1 MKSVVGVVISL
12 ICPIGLTMA
21 DSYKPRN
28 TQKPGEHPP
37 GPAEAVRMITVPE
50 GFQVRLFAG
59 EPAVRQPV
67 AMALDDRGRLFV
79 GECYSYKEW
88 ENKGEDRIVIFEDT
102 DNDGHHDS
110 RKLFASGI
118 DHLSGMTV
126 GWGGV
131 WVCSAPHLL
140 FYPDADRDDIPDS
153 EPIVVLDGWT
163 TEAKHNFFNG
173 LTWGPDGW
181 LYGRHGITRPSLV
194 GKPGTPEEGRIGFD
208 CAIWRYH
215 PVTEAFEVV
224 CRGTTN
230 PWGLDWNEK
239 GDLFFT
245 NNVNGHLW
253 HAIPGA
259 YYPRMGDRQAPFD
272 RFVYDRIA
280 MCADHLHHA
289 GEHTDWTKTRD
300 GLGVHDKLGGG
311 HSHCGGMI
319 YRGGKW
325 PDRYRGKMF
334 MCNTH
339 GRRINVDRLDEEGVT
354 YVGRH
359 EPDFLHANN
368 PWFRGV
374 ELIYGPDGDVYLS
387 DWVDNG
393 ECHDNDGVHR
403 TSGRIYKI
411 IHGEPSPPMKEN
423 LWEMG
428 EKELLALSDHP
439 NHWYVRQSE
448 WILRKKVQLGV
459 ISSRLDPDRASGM
472 TFLEEG
478 GWRSENP
485 SPRQLRLAASAL
497 SAISVDSRW
506 DFANELLGK
515 CPPDTETTDLLIY
528 YGIKDQAAGNPGAS
542 LALLETAGDRHY
554 LFTKNLSRNLAE
566 NGVFGPLITMLARSD
581 NEGVSDAVLGGLA
594 AGVLKAERGGP
605 PEGWNEV
612 FEEYFDH
619 PDFREQALA
628 IHLVF
633 SPEDSRDRL
642 ETMLRQE
649 VSTGQPEV
657 ALRLFE
663 KHPIEELGPL
673 VRGLLDHPELSD
685 LAVAGLGRVKG
696 RWVGQALCEA
706 YPNLSP
712 GARAMA
718 VNALSGNRRFAR
730 DLLGALEAGRI
741 PTHAVTAYHARQIQT
756 FRDEELSAWLERAW
770 GRAGGTS
777 GEKREQIR
785 FWENQLLPDVLARA
799 DLSNGRTRFQQLCHA
814 CHQFK
819 GEGGNLGPELDGANR
834 RDLYYLLEN
843 IIDPS
848 ATLPADFRM
857 TVIRGKDGSVVSGMV
872 KRETEYTIT
881 LGNPGGEITLDLESV
896 AKRELLP
903 QSIMPEGLLEALKPD
918 DVRDLIGYL
927 QR

>member
-1 MKSVVGVVISL
+1 MKAVAGL
-12 ICPIGLTMA
+12 IFLFVLHFSQILA
-21 DSYKPRN
+21 DSYEPRN
-28 TQKPGEHPP
+28 TQKAGENPP
-37 GPAEAVRMITVPE
+37 GPEDAAQMITVPE

-88 ENKGEDRIVIFEDT
+88 EKKGEDRIVIFEDT
-102 DNDGHHDS
+102 DNDGLHDS
-110 RKLFASGI
+110 RKLFVSGI

-131 WVCSAPHLL
+131 WVCSAPDLL

-181 LYGRHGITRPSLV
+181 LYGRHGITKPSLV
-194 GKPGTPEEGRIGFD
+194 GRPGTPEEGRIGFD
-208 CAIWRYH
+208 CAIWRYQ
-215 PVTEAFEVV
+215 PITKTFEVV

-230 PWGLDWNEK
+230 PWGLDWNAKE
-239 GDLFFT
+239 DLFFT

-259 YYPRMGDRQAPFD
+259 YYPRMGNRQAPFD

-300 GLGVHDKLGGG
+300 GLGVHDELGGG

-325 PDRYRGKMF
+325 PKRFQGKMF

-339 GRRINVDRLDEEGVT
+339 GRRVNVDRLDEEGVT
-354 YVGRH
+354 YVARH

-403 TSGRIYKI
+403 SSGRIYKI
-411 IHGEPSPPMKEN
+411 IYGEPSPPMKEK
-423 LWEMG
+423 LWELDG
-428 EKELLALSDHP
+428 QALQALSDHP

-448 WILRKKVQLGV
+448 WILRKKIQLGE
-459 ISSRLDPDRASGM
+459 ISSDFDPDKDR
-472 TFLEEG
+472 G
-478 GWRSENP
+478 GNPLKDGDRLPDNP

-497 SAISVDSRW
+497 SSKPVDSRW
-506 DFANELLGK
+506 DIAAELLEK
-515 CPPDTETTDLLIY
+515 CPPNTETTDLLIY
-528 YGIKDQAAGNPGAS
+528 YGIKDQAAEDEGAS
-542 LALLETAGDRHY
+542 LGLLEAAGDRHF
-554 LFTKNLSRNLAE
+554 LFTKNLSQNLAE
-566 NGVFGPLITMLARSD
+566 NGVFGPLITILSESD
-581 NEGVSDAVLGGLA
+581 NEAVSEAVLEGLA
-594 AGVLKAERGGP
+594 AGVPAGERGSV
-605 PEGWNEV
+605 PEGWNHV
-612 FEEYFDH
+612 FQVYFDH
-619 PDFREQALA
+619 ADFREQALA

-633 SPEDSRDRL
+633 APEDCRNLLDA
-642 ETMLRQE
+642 MLKKE
-649 VSTGQPEV
+649 VATGQPEV

-663 KHPIEELGPL
+663 RHPIEELGPQ
-673 VRGLLDHPELSD
+673 VRDFLDHPELST
-685 LAVAGLGRVKG
+685 LAVAALGRVKG

-706 YPNLSP
+706 YADLSP
-712 GARAMA
+712 EARAMA

-730 DLLGALEAGRI
+730 DLLRAVEAGQI
-741 PTHAVTAYHARQIQT
+741 PAHAVTAYHARQIQT
-756 FRDEELSAWLERAW
+756 FRDGELSAWLERAW
-770 GRAGGTS
+770 GKAGGTS
-777 GEKREQIR
+777 REKRDLVR
-785 FWENQLLPDVLARA
+785 FWENQLLPDVVARA
-799 DLSNGRTRFQQLCHA
+799 DLANGRNRFRQLCQS

-834 RDLYYLLEN
+834 GDLYYLLEN
-843 IIDPS
+843 IIDPG

-857 TVIRGKDGSVVSGMV
+857 TVIRQKDGGVVSGMV
-872 KRETEYTIT
+872 KRETEYTVT
-881 LGNPGGEITLDLESV
+881 LGNPGGEVTIDLESV

-903 QSIMPEGLLEALKPD
+903 QSIMPEGLLETLEPD

-927 QR
+927 QK